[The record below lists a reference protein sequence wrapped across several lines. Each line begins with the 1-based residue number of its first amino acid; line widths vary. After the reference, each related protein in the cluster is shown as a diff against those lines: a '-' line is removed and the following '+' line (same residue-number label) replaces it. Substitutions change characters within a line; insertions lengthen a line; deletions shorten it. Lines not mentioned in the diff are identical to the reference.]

1 MIPDSATP
9 TTPAALFLRHPAHFV
24 AFGAGSGLS
33 PFGPGTAGTLWAWM
47 SFVVMDFLFQ
57 PWLIWA
63 IVLTSVPLG
72 AWACQRTGQALGQPD
87 HSAMVIDEIV
97 AFWLILAFLPRQAD
111 SGAVMGP
118 EGLTAAPN
126 FFWLSLWAFLLFRLF
141 DIAKPPPIRWI
152 DRRFKSG
159 WGVMADDLVAA
170 ACTLFVLAVLL
181 RLGVL

>member
-1 MIPDSATP
+1 MTPDPAPPIAPAT
-9 TTPAALFLRHPAHFV
+9 LFLRHPAHFV

-63 IVLTSVPLG
+63 MILIAVPLG

-111 SGAVMGP
+111 S
-118 EGLTAAPN
+118 
-126 FFWLSLWAFLLFRLF
+126 SR
-141 DIAKPPPIRWI
+141 
-152 DRRFKSG
+152 RRFVGST
-159 WGVMADDLVAA
+159 DDSSRAGGSWPMI
-170 ACTLFVLAVLL
+170 LL
-181 RLGVL
+181 PQPARFL

>member
-1 MIPDSATP
+1 
-9 TTPAALFLRHPAHFV
+9 
-24 AFGAGSGLS
+24 
-33 PFGPGTAGTLWAWM
+33 
-47 SFVVMDFLFQ
+47 
-57 PWLIWA
+57 
-63 IVLTSVPLG
+63 
-72 AWACQRTGQALGQPD
+72 
-87 HSAMVIDEIV
+87 MVIDEIV